1 MRKIKRIIIHCSA
14 TRPDWMENDSIDERV
29 KEIKRWHT
37 EERNFNDIGYHFII
51 SQTGMVADGRPVEI
65 AGAHSKGNNADS
77 IGICLLGGFGGDA
90 TDRALEHY
98 TADQLASLWQ
108 LIGELKKDYGRSTT
122 VHGHNEFSNKACP
135 SFNVARWMAGQTI
148 TETNANKPVRKNPV
162 QSKTVKASAVSVA
175 ASAGSAASV
184 LGGMDQYAQYL
195 ILGFCGLTILLG
207 IYIMRERVK
216 SWAEGW
222 R

>member
-14 TRPDWMENDSIDERV
+14 TRPEWMQDSTPDERIA
-29 KEIKRWHT
+29 EIKRWHT

-51 SQTGMVADGRPVEI
+51 SQSGLVGEGRPIEI
-65 AGAHSKGNNADS
+65 AGAHSKGNNSDS
-77 IGICLLGGFGGDA
+77 VGVCLLGGFGGDA
-90 TDRALEHY
+90 TDRALEHF
-98 TADQLASLWQ
+98 TAVQLASLWN
-108 LIGELKKDYGRSTT
+108 LIAELKSDYGKHIT
-122 VHGHNEFSNKACP
+122 VHGHNEFSSKACP

-148 TETNANKPVRKNPV
+148 TETNAHKPVRKSPV

-175 ASAGSAASV
+175 ASAGSAASA
-184 LGGMDQYAQYL
+184 LGGMDQYAQYM

-207 IYIMRERVK
+207 IYIMRERLK